1 MPEGTIHTGLISTRE
16 ARQVPNSG
24 SWIERYRATLELA
37 AWCNGLVVRDKHR
50 LRIRVDGEVAL
61 PGDWIRAD
69 GNGFEVVASR
79 AEADL

>member
-1 MPEGTIHTGLISTRE
+1 MMTDVQHIPTE
-16 ARQVPNSG
+16 G
-24 SWIERYRATLELA
+24 SWLERYRATLRVA
-37 AWCNGLVVRDKHR
+37 VWCGGQIERDKHR
-50 LRIRVDGEVAL
+50 LRIRVDGEVAH